1 MSARLLLAI
10 FLSSV
15 IVACASKSKKAQLD
29 TEGDQLAESVQASIK
44 ENRAPVHHCYEKE
57 LKDRPDLKGRVVL
70 EWDIAPTGIV
80 SRIVA
85 LESFDKEVSECLID
99 VIQEIKF
106 KPNAQGNYGRIQYPF
121 EFSP

>member
-1 MSARLLLAI
+1 MSVRLGIAVL
-10 FLSSV
+10 LSSFV
-15 IVACASKSKKAQLD
+15 VACASKPKVKSVDA
-29 TEGDQLAESVQASIK
+29 EGDELARGVQAAIK
-44 ENRAPVHHCYEKE
+44 EHGAPIHHCYEKE
-57 LKDRPDLKGRVVL
+57 LKERSGLEGRVVL

-99 VIQEIKF
+99 VVQDINF

-121 EFSP
+121 EFKP